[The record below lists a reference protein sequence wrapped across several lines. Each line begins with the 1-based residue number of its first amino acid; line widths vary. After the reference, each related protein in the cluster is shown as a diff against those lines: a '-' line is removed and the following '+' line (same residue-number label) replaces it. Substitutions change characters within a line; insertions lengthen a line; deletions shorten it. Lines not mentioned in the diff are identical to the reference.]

1 MRLLDL
7 RKRDIFLINFVL
19 ILKVK
24 LLGEES
30 RQNFD
35 LSFSQSLSKA
45 DAASTMEGNEA
56 VDMALFARWS

>member
-1 MRLLDL
+1 MRLLNL
-7 RKRDIFLINFVL
+7 RKRDVFIIFFVL
-19 ILKVK
+19 ILEVK

-45 DAASTMEGNEA
+45 DAASAMEGNEA
-56 VDMALFARWS
+56 VDMALFA